1 MTFKIIFKIDNIA
14 STFLSFFNI
23 LVFPLKTKN
32 LFIPQ
37 YGKNFQ
43 QEKPLHTNSK
53 LNRTLKITSA
63 NTTVHTPIVMNTIYK
78 VFSINFSKRIAP
90 ERLWC

>member
-1 MTFKIIFKIDNIA
+1 MTFTIIFKIDNIA

-37 YGKNFQ
+37 YGKNSQ
-43 QEKPLHTNSK
+43 QEKSLHTNSK
-53 LNRTLKITSA
+53 LNRALKIRSA
-63 NTTVHTPIVMNTIYK
+63 DTTVHIPIVMNTLCK
-78 VFSINFSKRIAP
+78 DFSINFSKRIAP